1 MKKAINYVMFLCMLS
16 ITDLIVYSGI
26 ANNIR
31 MDAFTVSII
40 TVPIILETMFV
51 MGVMIP
57 DIQAMQKKGKTKK
70 ANRQK
75 KVDSE
80 FKVLEKESA

>member
-1 MKKAINYVMFLCMLS
+1 MKKAINYVMFLCMLA
-16 ITDLIVYSGI
+16 ITDLIVYSAI
-26 ANNIR
+26 TNDIT

-51 MGVMIP
+51 MGVMVP
-57 DIQAMQKKGKTKK
+57 DIQTMQKKSKTKK

-75 KVDSE
+75 KVNSE